1 MKQKEVI
8 KRICAYCKSS
18 VIFNREQTGYYVP
31 DQMKIVCS
39 DECLD
44 CLIWE
49 TMVAMGWIIPTTPE
63 AVEIAEHAMQDD
75 PAPTLPDRLRMPP
88 KLDRT

>member
-1 MKQKEVI
+1 MKQKEVV
-8 KRICAYCKSS
+8 KRICAYCKRS

-44 CLIWE
+44 RLIWE
-49 TMVAMGWIIPTTPE
+49 TMIAMGWLFPTAPE
-63 AVEIAEHAMQDD
+63 AVEIAERAMKDD
-75 PAPTLPDRLRMPP
+75 PIPPLPDGLKVPP
-88 KLDRT
+88 DLPQS